1 MRVAGEDFKN
11 LMKIPTLA
19 RAGAWPRRFYRAL
32 MIRLRASGT
41 PFSKDVWEA
50 QYRRGHWDSLGSI
63 DHTGHNMI
71 IADYVQHINDSPS
84 ILDVGCGTGLLLRLL
99 TRFGFKRYHGIDL
112 SAEAISTAS
121 SLRIENAILEVAD
134 FEQWRP
140 PPNQFDV
147 IIFNESLYYTRR
159 PASVLLE
166 YSNAL
171 DEKGVMIVSM
181 FRARHIP
188 YIWWRLDRHF
198 AVMNST
204 RLKNDKGEVWD
215 IRVLR
220 RKQPNRRSS

>member
-19 RAGAWPRRFYRAL
+19 RAGAWPPAAQAAGAAQPASNWVARAGGL
-32 MIRLRASGT
+32 
-41 PFSKDVWEA
+41 P
-50 QYRRGHWDSLGSI
+50 
-63 DHTGHNMI
+63 
-71 IADYVQHINDSPS
+71 DYIQHINDSPS

-188 YIWWRLDRHF
+188 YIWRRLDRHF